1 MVKKYRLGHILAI
14 ALHHPV
20 ILWKRKINN
29 KRIKLYW
36 QSPICHWYVVKL
48 FCLPFFF
55 WVINYSL
62 RFIVKSSFWYA
73 IFCTHTSVNA
83 LSVTGTSAA
92 NSGVVFHRLL
102 ALSTHWSLSLLPGRL
117 LVSTRAWWLKSTL
130 NFNCKQNH
138 SLKVYIERAHT
149 HLVEL
154 LWAEGVCI
162 YYNKGNDR

>member
-1 MVKKYRLGHILAI
+1 MVKIYRLWHILAI

-48 FCLPFFF
+48 FCLPFLLSDKLFF
-55 WVINYSL
+55 
-62 RFIVKSSFWYA
+62 K
-73 IFCTHTSVNA
+73 IFCQKFLLICNICTHTSVNA

-154 LWAEGVCI
+154 LWAEGTYI

>member
-1 MVKKYRLGHILAI
+1 MVKIYRFWHILAI
-14 ALHHPV
+14 ALQHPV

-48 FCLPFFF
+48 FCLPFLLSDKLFF
-55 WVINYSL
+55 KIYCQKFL
-62 RFIVKSSFWYA
+62 WYA

-83 LSVTGTSAA
+83 LSVTGTSPA

-130 NFNCKQNH
+130 NFNYKQNH